1 MGKVWIRSHVEAAF
15 RSCIP
20 VTNSRRAAVIRFP
33 SPLRRLHIVTLEL
46 LLAFL
51 RTKSQPRHPSN
62 NIYKENSSLRGKPTS
77 FSFSTPISAT
87 MVYNKP
93 TSGAMKRSASALD
106 GPPGWG
112 DVPSMMTNSRSSFRP
127 PYTHFAMIYLD
138 RDGKLNVEE
147 SPSIQEQNST
157 VFTAEVRQN
166 FLEILGERI
175 GYHAPRQ
182 IMDVSPRR
190 VRRRKGN
197 APALSVCDN
206 RLADQDTDSEDM
218 PNGSTEMV
226 PLRIGDSQKVMAYY
240 EGALKHFQQLNCR
253 MVAKAF
259 IKFIEPRKQVRHP
272 YNGGKAPPGSAP
284 GTTGDPEKTK
294 PEWWPPGV
302 MHKEPDH
309 LRKEYRIELLLH
321 IIRKLGSFGI
331 TADKLKDVAG
341 DTKRSLKHASHVEI
355 IYEILRV
362 RKMEERFERG
372 EVDASMVVYTMN
384 RGPSPKSD
392 EEDDSPSVTIEE
404 PEHLNQGFMTPISS
418 FEHTSTSLA
427 TPIDNMP
434 SARSLPGSFSM
445 AEPLTFENPARQ
457 DRPYYATPSQY
468 SDSYSQPMM
477 STPVTSEMISPH
489 DVSVSAFDYSH
500 NTYQNST
507 PDQSRGGM
515 SGHYDTWAPSFRQNI
530 FSPVDYTTPATSQGM
545 AQPSMSYQMPIVSH
559 MHDMSHHHAQQ
570 AHMDSMH
577 QRSLPFRTG
586 SLGHPHPNG
595 MTLSHTV

>member
-1 MGKVWIRSHVEAAF
+1 
-15 RSCIP
+15 
-20 VTNSRRAAVIRFP
+20 
-33 SPLRRLHIVTLEL
+33 
-46 LLAFL
+46 
-51 RTKSQPRHPSN
+51 
-62 NIYKENSSLRGKPTS
+62 
-77 FSFSTPISAT
+77 
-87 MVYNKP
+87 MVYSKPNP

-106 GPPGWG
+106 GPPGWS
-112 DVPSMMTNSRSSFRP
+112 DVPPMMSSSRPSSRP
-127 PYTHFAMIYLD
+127 PYAHFAMIYLD
-138 RDGKLNVEE
+138 RDGKLKVDE
-147 SPSIQEQNST
+147 SSSIKEQNST
-157 VFTAEVRQN
+157 VFTPEVRQN

-175 GYHAPRQ
+175 GYHVPSRQ
-182 IMDVSPRR
+182 LDTSPRR

-197 APALSVCDN
+197 APILSVSED
-206 RLADQDTDSEDM
+206 RLAEDSDNEDFA
-218 PNGSTEMV
+218 NGSTEMV

-321 IIRKLGSFGI
+321 IIRKLGGYGI

-372 EVDASMVVYTMN
+372 EVDANMVVYTMN
-384 RGPSPKSD
+384 RGPSPKGD
-392 EEDDSPSVTIEE
+392 EEDDSTNSSVTIEE
-404 PEHLNQGFMTPISS
+404 PDHINQGLMTPISS
-418 FEHTSTSLA
+418 FEQSSTSLT
-427 TPIDNMP
+427 TPIDNIP

-445 AEPLTFENPARQ
+445 AESLNFENSTRQ
-457 DRPYYATPSQY
+457 DRPYYTTPPQY
-468 SDSYSQPMM
+468 TESFSQPMLNA
-477 STPVTSEMISPH
+477 PVTAELLSPH
-489 DVSVSAFDYSH
+489 DVSVSAFDYSAH
-500 NTYQNST
+500 NAFSNST
-507 PDQSRGGM
+507 SDHSRAGVN
-515 SGHYDTWAPSFRQNI
+515 GHYDAWTPSFRQNI
-530 FSPVDYTTPATSQGM
+530 FTPVEYPTPVSSQGM
-545 AQPSMSYQMPIVSH
+545 TQPSMAYQMPMGSH
-559 MHDMSHHHAQQ
+559 MHDMAHHHAQQ
-570 AHMDSMH
+570 SHMDSLH

-586 SLGHPHPNG
+586 SLGHPNPNG
-595 MTLSHTV
+595 LPLTHTV

>member
-1 MGKVWIRSHVEAAF
+1 
-15 RSCIP
+15 
-20 VTNSRRAAVIRFP
+20 
-33 SPLRRLHIVTLEL
+33 
-46 LLAFL
+46 
-51 RTKSQPRHPSN
+51 
-62 NIYKENSSLRGKPTS
+62 
-77 FSFSTPISAT
+77 
-87 MVYNKP
+87 MVYSKPNP
-93 TSGAMKRSASALD
+93 TSGAMKRSASALE

-112 DVPSMMTNSRSSFRP
+112 DVPPMMTSSRSSFRP
-127 PYTHFAMIYLD
+127 PYAHFAMIYLD
-138 RDGKLNVEE
+138 RDGKLKVDE
-147 SPSIQEQNST
+147 SSSIQEQNST
-157 VFTAEVRQN
+157 IFTPEVRQN

-175 GYHAPRQ
+175 GYHAPARQ
-182 IMDVSPRR
+182 TMDTSPRR

-197 APALSVCDN
+197 APAISVCDD
-206 RLADQDTDSEDM
+206 RLAEQDTDSEDF

-226 PLRIGDSQKVMAYY
+226 PLRIGDAQKVMSYY

-272 YNGGKAPPGSAP
+272 YNGGKPPPGSAP

-321 IIRKLGSFGI
+321 IIRKLGAYGI

-372 EVDASMVVYTMN
+372 EVDANMVVYTMN
-384 RGPSPKSD
+384 RGPSPKGD
-392 EEDDSPSVTIEE
+392 EEDDSADAPSVTIEE
-404 PEHLNQGFMTPISS
+404 PDHQGLMTPISS
-418 FEHTSTSLA
+418 FDHTSTSLNSLT
-427 TPIDNMP
+427 TPIDNIP
-434 SARSLPGSFSM
+434 STRSLPGSFSM
-445 AEPLTFENPARQ
+445 AEPLTFENPTRQ
-457 DRPYYATPSQY
+457 DRPYYTTPPQY
-468 SDSYSQPMM
+468 TTDSYSQPMM
-477 STPVTSEMISPH
+477 STPVTAEMISPH
-489 DVSVSAFDYSH
+489 DVSVSAFDYSTH
-500 NTYQNST
+500 NTYPNST
-507 PDQSRGGM
+507 PDHSRTVGA
-515 SGHYDTWAPSFRQNI
+515 HYDTWTPSFRQNI

-545 AQPSMSYQMPIVSH
+545 PQTSMAYQMPMVSH
-559 MHDMSHHHAQQ
+559 MHDMSHHHAQSQ
-570 AHMDSMH
+570 MDSIH

-595 MTLSHTV
+595 MTLSHAV

>member
-1 MGKVWIRSHVEAAF
+1 
-15 RSCIP
+15 
-20 VTNSRRAAVIRFP
+20 
-33 SPLRRLHIVTLEL
+33 
-46 LLAFL
+46 
-51 RTKSQPRHPSN
+51 
-62 NIYKENSSLRGKPTS
+62 
-77 FSFSTPISAT
+77 
-87 MVYNKP
+87 MVYVKPNP
-93 TSGAMKRSASALD
+93 TSGAMKRSASALE

-112 DVPSMMTNSRSSFRP
+112 DVPPMMTNSRASFRP
-127 PYTHFAMIYLD
+127 PYAHFAMIYLD
-138 RDGKLNVEE
+138 RDGKLRVDE
-147 SPSIQEQNST
+147 SSSIQEQKST

-175 GYHAPRQ
+175 GYHAPVRQ
-182 IMDVSPRR
+182 TMDTSPRR

-197 APALSVCDN
+197 VTALSVCDD
-206 RLADQDTDSEDM
+206 RLTEQETDSEDF

-226 PLRIGDSQKVMAYY
+226 PLRIGDAQKVMSYY

-272 YNGGKAPPGSAP
+272 YNGGKPPPGSAP

-321 IIRKLGSFGI
+321 IIRKLGAYGI

-372 EVDASMVVYTMN
+372 EVDANMVVYTMN
-384 RGPSPKSD
+384 RGPSPKGD
-392 EEDDSPSVTIEE
+392 EEDDSADAPSVSIEE
-404 PEHLNQGFMTPISS
+404 PEHLNQGLMTPISS
-418 FEHTSTSLA
+418 FDQATTSLT
-427 TPIDNMP
+427 TPIDNIP

-445 AEPLTFENPARQ
+445 AEPLNFEHPTRHE
-457 DRPYYATPSQY
+457 RPYYATPPQY
-468 SDSYSQPMM
+468 TESFSQPML
-477 STPVTSEMISPH
+477 SAPVTAEMIGPH
-489 DVSVSAFDYSH
+489 DVSAFDYS
-500 NTYQNST
+500 NTFQNST
-507 PDQSRGGM
+507 PDHSRAGVA
-515 SGHYDTWAPSFRQNI
+515 GHYETWTPSFRQNV
-530 FSPVDYTTPATSQGM
+530 FTPVDYPTPATSQGM
-545 AQPSMSYQMPIVSH
+545 HQPSMTYQMPMVSH
-559 MHDMSHHHAQQ
+559 MQDMSHHHSQQ
-570 AHMDSMH
+570 SQMDSLH

-595 MTLSHTV
+595 MTISHTV